1 MSKANYT
8 VTFADGTEHTY
19 TGAPAGLSQDEVYDR
34 ASRDFQGKKVQHMHR
49 EVEQLPVQARPGAE
63 NQSNAETRRLSAQA
77 AEARRPKTLGDKA
90 IKAGVDLYRGIT
102 DSGTA
107 GFADEIRA
115 GRDSYLKGT
124 TYEAEL
130 EAQRQQDAEGGIPRI
145 VGQVVGS
152 LLPGG
157 LILKGGQA
165 ITKAANTGRAVATG
179 GLYGSAYGAGSST
192 ETDASGIAADAALG
206 GLAGAAGAKAI
217 DAAGRGIKWIANRPS
232 LAKLAEP
239 AQVKQQASEMF
250 DKADELGVSI
260 RPKALQPGIDGIVSN
275 LTKAGITPQS
285 PVRAHQEVFQVV
297 DYLRQATTSKQP
309 LTWRDAENLRRAAV
323 DVARSSPDPTVR
335 KFVGEIVDD
344 FDDVIGGL
352 QPAAFT
358 NAAGPAR
365 TAEALKLT
373 RDARAQ
379 WKQVS
384 KSELLEEIGRKV
396 EAGQLTSSRSDTK
409 AIRTAITSL
418 MRNKKQWSRFN
429 AQEKQALAEIAK
441 TTVTGKSVDLAEAAK
456 FGSGRLSDLSNAGLA
471 LATDGGSLAVNA
483 GASML
488 TGLRDKLTQ
497 KELDDL
503 IKLIANNRVPNQ
515 FTGSTSGAVTTG
527 MGTGMFGG
535 ALGSE

>member
-1 MSKANYT
+1 MQFDYNGARKAGYSDEEVAQHLADKHGWDLAGARRAGYT
-8 VTFADGTEHTY
+8 DKQAISFLADKPIQ
-19 TGAPAGLSQDEVYDR
+19 AVADED
-34 ASRDFQGKKVQHMHR
+34 
-49 EVEQLPVQARPGAE
+49 
-63 NQSNAETRRLSAQA
+63 QSSAETRRLAGKAAQA
-77 AEARRPKTLGDKA
+77 RKPTSTIGKIAKGADDFVR
-90 IKAGVDLYRGIT
+90 GVADT
-102 DSGTA
+102 VTF
-107 GFADEIRA
+107 GFADEIA
-115 GRDSYLKGT
+115 AKGDSLFKGT
-124 TYEAEL
+124 TYEAER
-130 EAQRQQDAEGGIPRI
+130 EAQRLQDAEGGLSRT
-145 VGQVVGS
+145 VGQVGGAF
-152 LLPGG
+152 LPGMA
-157 LILKGGQA
+157 LVKGGQTL
-165 ITKAANTGRAVATG
+165 TKGQAATRAVGTG
-179 GLYGSAYGAGSST
+179 AAYGGAYGAGSS
-192 ETDASGIAADAALG
+192 EATDMGDIASDAVG
-206 GLAGAAGAKAI
+206 GAVMGAAGAKAV
-217 DAAGRGIKWIANRPS
+217 DSVGRGIKWIANRPA

-239 AQVKQQASEMF
+239 STVKQQASEMF

-260 RPKALQPGIDGIVSN
+260 RPKALQPGIDNMVST
-275 LTKAGITPQS
+275 LTKAGITSKS
-285 PVRAHQEVFQVV
+285 PVKAHQEVYQVV
-297 DYLRQATTSKQP
+297 DYLKQAAAGKQA
-309 LTWRDAENLRRAAV
+309 LTWRDTENLRRAAV

-335 KFVGEIVDD
+335 KFVGEIVDE
-344 FDDVIGGL
+344 FDDLIGGL

-358 NAAGPAR
+358 NAAGPAK

-384 KSELLEEIGRKV
+384 KAELLEEIGRKV

-441 TTVTGKSVDLAEAAK
+441 TTVTGKGVDLAEAAK

-497 KELDDL
+497 RELDDL

-515 FTGSTSGAVTTG
+515 FTGSTREAVNSGVG
-527 MGTGMFGG
+527 MGMFGG
-535 ALGSE
+535 SMATSD